1 MSPGVS
7 EPNIND
13 IVEFTTRTEE
23 GYDSVGGTC
32 LYASVNFI
40 IIGADNDILPIP
52 HQAIIWANATLQL
65 IGL

>member
-13 IVEFTTRTEE
+13 IQEFTTRTE
-23 GYDSVGGTC
+23 GGDDSVGGTC
-32 LYASVNFI
+32 LYASVNST
-40 IIGADNDILPIP
+40 IIGSDNDLLPIP
-52 HQAIIWANATLQL
+52 HQAIIWANATLRL